1 VLTRFAGVLGLL
13 LVLPA
18 AAAPSQCYGSVSHGR
33 IEGSVK
39 LPASGAN
46 FSAYS
51 SIGVALGRT
60 FVHSSVADIVTKAYA
75 DLGKTAPDQAWVYG
89 ETGAKGGGPFKPHR
103 SHQNGLSLDF
113 FVPVRGADGKAA
125 VLPMHALNRFGYGL
139 QFDSAGVLGD
149 YRIDF
154 DAMAEHLFQLDA
166 SARSYKLA
174 LGRVIIERQYLP
186 MLFATSRGPYLRK
199 NLTFMKT
206 EPWVR
211 HDEHYHVDFAVPC
224 KKT

>member
-1 VLTRFAGVLGLL
+1 MLTRFAGVLGLL

-18 AAAPSQCYGSVSHGR
+18 AAASSQCYGSVGHGR

-39 LPASGAN
+39 LPARGAN

-51 SIGVALGRT
+51 SVGVAMGRT
-60 FVHSSVADIVTKAYA
+60 FVHASVADIVAGAYA
-75 DLGKTAPDQAWVYG
+75 ALVKSAPDQAWVYG
-89 ETGAKGGGPFKPHR
+89 ETGGQDGGPFKPHR
-103 SHQNGLSLDF
+103 SHQNGLSVDF
-113 FVPVRGADGKAA
+113 FVPVRGTDGKAA
-125 VLPMHALNRFGYGL
+125 ALPMHALNRFGYDL

-149 YRIDF
+149 YHIDF
-154 DAMAEHLFQLDA
+154 AALAEHLFQLDA
-166 SARSYKLA
+166 SARSYKLG